1 MERWLEE
8 LKERKSFIMYG
19 AGVIARQVA
28 GCLMEKPYELR
39 AEYFIVSDKK
49 DNPDELF
56 GSPVI
61 DLDTADKITPRD
73 AVIVIGT
80 SEKHLDPI
88 LEKLRERGYTQIL
101 PLTFNSDL
109 WERVREQHFIEY
121 QRFRQKPYRTLEE
134 EVEKYLPGLPE
145 SGKGASR
152 VHIYTVQSHAD
163 KVLQEDLSRYSWEIP
178 IQAGASLT
186 DKRICEICDNQGEH
200 ISDKNQKYC
209 ELTALYWIWKHDK
222 AEYIGLDHYRRHFEV
237 NPELLKALAQSDI
250 DAVLTIPILNIPNVR
265 AVYEQDHIPEDWN
278 IMMEG
283 LSVLAPD
290 YIEAAECLESG
301 KYYHAYNMFIMR
313 REVLENYCAWL
324 FPILTYCEARCR
336 EKADPYQNRYIGFL
350 AERLMAIYFLHHEE
364 HYKIVHARKHFAE
377 R

>member
-1 MERWLEE
+1 
-8 LKERKSFIMYG
+8 
-19 AGVIARQVA
+19 
-28 GCLMEKPYELR
+28 MEKPYELR
-39 AEYFIVSDKK
+39 AEYFIVPDKK

-134 EVEKYLPGLPE
+134 EAEKYLPE
-145 SGKGASR
+145 SDKGASR

-265 AVYEQDHIPEDWN
+265 AVYEQDHILEDWN

-290 YIEAAECLESG
+290 YMEAAECLEYG

-313 REVLENYCAWL
+313 REILEDYCAWL
-324 FPILTYCEARCR
+324 FPILAYCEAHCR
-336 EKADPYQNRYIGFL
+336 ERTDPYQNRYIGFL

-364 HYKIVHARKHFAE
+364 RYKIVHARKHFAD